1 MEAIRIGND
10 ILIRWS
16 IFKKEDS
23 SPYFLEGKDIVVTM
37 SSIFKKGYIEDFK
50 VAGNTVEFMFYGK
63 DQKHPGIYSLTL
75 EENKGRDGM
84 KTVDVCDAFKLVP
97 KSCLTNCE
105 SKVNVELI
113 TIRLDSALSVGG
125 GQSDGTSD
133 YNSLANKPSING
145 VQLVGN
151 KGLDEL
157 GIQKK
162 GDYQPAGDYV
172 VKGDLESLQQ
182 LVNTLVSGDASSA
195 IESFNEI
202 IAFLA
207 NVEDSETLA
216 GIIAG
221 INQSIANVRSAIPTK
236 LSELDNDDHTVKDAD
251 YVHTDNNYSSEDK
264 AKLAG
269 LSNYDDTEVKEGLE
283 SLQRLVNTLVSGD
296 ASSAIESFNEIIAFL
311 ANVEDSETLAGIIAG
326 INQSIASV
334 RSAIPTKLSELDN
347 DDHTVKDADYVHT
360 DNNYSNGDKTKV
372 SDSLRFKDIFTA
384 TSLSNL
390 PIAYYSIKVTLSS
403 ARALSF
409 ASTPYEGWECMID
422 IKNTGSSVIT
432 QALPNA
438 SGWQCDVASITINP
452 GKIAS
457 ISVRYVHGT
466 YVVLAKGN

>member
-162 GDYQPAGDYV
+162 GVYQPAADNV
-172 VKGDLESLQQ
+172 VKVDLESLQQ

-221 INQSIANVRSAIPTK
+221 INQSIAN
-236 LSELDNDDHTVKDAD
+236 
-251 YVHTDNNYSSEDK
+251 
-264 AKLAG
+264 
-269 LSNYDDTEVKEGLE
+269 
-283 SLQRLVNTLVSGD
+283 
-296 ASSAIESFNEIIAFL
+296 
-311 ANVEDSETLAGIIAG
+311 
-326 INQSIASV
+326 V